1 MSQTDI
7 TKTPEDISISESD
20 VKEMKKNTG
29 IEKEYIEKAAEHQRA
44 DRRFKETGTKEDD
57 SDNESTSY
65 INKLKKGIKFISKC
79 IYMNPDPPNFAKVK
93 EVKAPK
99 KSNNIKLTTELE
111 YNKYNFI
118 NNNLNKDKKSN
129 THKFVLNNQYD
140 KERLNYILEYVGVNK
155 PSELKDKN
163 IPTKPK
169 QNRSKLSKTKFN
181 YDIDALSSDMT
192 ISDRLIR
199 FKRRSLMRINCIERS
214 SKFGFEST
222 FGDYEINKNILLYI
236 SLGLSI
242 IEIMSD
248 SIIIK
253 RLLLFFVSV
262 YILLFLYNLVY
273 GISEILT
280 KNKDERV
287 YIQQKINK

>member
-1 MSQTDI
+1 MNQTDI
-7 TKTPEDISISESD
+7 TKTPDNIRISESD
-20 VKEMKKNTG
+20 VQEMKKNTG

-44 DRRFKETGTKEDD
+44 DKRFKEIETKEDD
-57 SDNESTSY
+57 SDSESTSN

-79 IYMNPDPPNFAKVK
+79 VYMNPDTPNFAKVK

-99 KSNNIKLTTELE
+99 KSNNIKLITELE

-118 NNNLNKDKKSN
+118 DNKLTKDKMSN
-129 THKFVLNNQYD
+129 TSEFVLNNQYD
-140 KERLNYILEYVGVNK
+140 KERLNYLLEYVGVNK

-163 IPTKPK
+163 IPTKPY
-169 QNRSKLSKTKFN
+169 QNSSRFGKTKFN
-181 YDIDALSSDMT
+181 YDIDFLSSDMT

-222 FGDYEINKNILLYI
+222 YGDYEMNKNILLYI

-248 SIIIK
+248 SIIIYG
-253 RLLLFFVSV
+253 LLLFFVSV
-262 YILLFLYNLVY
+262 YIILFLYNLVY